1 MISGA
6 LRAAQRGIPM
16 RRLFPL
22 KPASASKSNN
32 NTISHNSNNPPTP
45 DADKNVPY
53 FWEFMVENRGDN
65 LKENSFEMQMG
76 RDSRKKPPTGGQSN
90 WYSPKGRTE
99 SSPFDGRSQS
109 SSSSVFSSSSAEKN
123 QSSLS
128 DASKSSP
135 SSVDVPMQGVKYAP
149 IAAKANGHG
158 ATRGAKIGCTNRS
171 TSVPK
176 DRSEA
181 NPGMPLHTPRPP
193 LRSNSARL
201 TKFPDAN
208 LDFCFIGNEEN
219 VENSVVGKAQEE
231 EMTAE
236 SKVVLSSGQRRC
248 FSPSG
253 IVHDANVKGLTRSR
267 SFITTKGSYS
277 SMGERNSEKLQCEVS
292 SRKCSSSGNSVTDK
306 LSSRYQTARNVAEKL
321 VKSLPGKSKSK
332 ATHFDVKNTPDKEAL
347 VHGDGRIRKEFLKS
361 LHAST
366 YEVGSCDSP
375 CTEQSSLSKVFE
387 GSYSQIE
394 GYKHGRSSEERQL
407 PTGQM
412 GSVQGSPF
420 QVEQKGVDRSQ
431 FQIWFEGCQMN
442 NETDEELEKRA
453 KDAEDQA
460 MLLSKELESLNWYN
474 CTTTGIGP
482 KWPPDLNVELLRQ
495 KFRKNCEEKKKLVLE
510 VSSEIRSRLAER
522 YAANEALTMIK
533 GEIESRGRIME
544 NEKNDLQLSLE
555 KELDKRSNEW
565 ATMLEKIKLEERRL
579 RDRVR
584 DLAEQNVALQ
594 REVSS
599 LNNREINLTTQ
610 VKEFEHHIDGY
621 REKLENAENEII
633 QLRESLSESYKQTKQ
648 AEDDQE
654 SIKRSYK
661 EKERENHELQKSVVR
676 FQRLCKDQERTIE
689 GYLQGLNDKANS
701 GAQDTDDCI
710 AKLQREQLRLIG
722 VEQVLRKDL
731 ENCRWEADALR
742 RENTSLLERLRS
754 REKGCGFGLIKLDQE
769 LRDRLDGLQAQSL
782 SLLDEIILFAAKLLE
797 SFKKNIYSIDPSE
810 SSEGEYSK
818 GQVANEKERNH
829 ALELE
834 MAFQRLGRKV
844 DSLKKSIRVQ
854 KEILKEKSHLSCS
867 ESLRQDAEDSEP
879 WQLEL
884 ESSET
889 GDQFGELKQ
898 ELKAET
904 LLVKVLREKMC
915 SREGDLE
922 RLQEEV
928 VALITSQE
936 LLRNE
941 NSTLHEMLRS
951 ANQKE
956 KDLEFLIEGK
966 DNNIRH
972 LHADLQE
979 CFKELTFLRG
989 ELPKVSK
996 ERDGIRQN
1004 AEQLSWQ
1011 NMKLRAEIET
1021 LKKRIEKLD
1030 EDVLLKEGQLS
1041 ILQESYIT

>member
-1 MISGA
+1 
-6 LRAAQRGIPM
+6 M

-22 KPASASKSNN
+22 KPASSSKSNN
-32 NTISHNSNNPPTP
+32 NTNSHNSNSVPIP

-65 LKENSFEMQMG
+65 LKENSFEVQMG
-76 RDSRKKPPTGGQSN
+76 RDSRKKSPRGGDSN

-99 SSPFDGRSQS
+99 SSSFDRRSQS

-135 SSVDVPMQGVKYAP
+135 RSVDVPVQGIKCAP
-149 IAAKANGHG
+149 IAATANGHG
-158 ATRGAKIGCTNRS
+158 ATRGAKICCTNRS

-181 NPGMPLHTPRPP
+181 NPGMPLHPPRPP
-193 LRSNSARL
+193 LRSNSSRIP
-201 TKFPDAN
+201 KSPNGDF
-208 LDFCFIGNEEN
+208 DFCFTGNEEN
-219 VENSVVGKAQEE
+219 VENPIVGKAHEE
-231 EMTAE
+231 EITAE
-236 SKVVLSSGQRRC
+236 NEVVLNSGRRPC
-248 FSPSG
+248 FRPSG
-253 IVHDANVKGLTRSR
+253 MVHDANVKGLTRSR
-267 SFITTKGSYS
+267 SFHTTKGSYS
-277 SMGERNSEKLQCEVS
+277 SIGENNSEKLQCEVS

-332 ATHFDVKNTPDKEAL
+332 ATHFEVKNTPDKEAL
-347 VHGDGRIRKEFLKS
+347 IHGDGRIRKEFLKS
-361 LHAST
+361 LHASA
-366 YEVGSCDSP
+366 YELGSCDSP
-375 CTEQSSLSKVFE
+375 GTEQSLLSKIFE
-387 GSYSQIE
+387 GSSSQIQ
-394 GYKHGRSSEERQL
+394 GYKHGGSKEERQL

-412 GSVQGSPF
+412 GSVEGSSF
-420 QVEQKGVDRSQ
+420 QVEQKEVDGTQ

-442 NETDEELEKRA
+442 NDTDEELEKRA
-453 KDAEDQA
+453 KEAEDQA

-474 CTTTGIGP
+474 CTTTGVIGP
-482 KWPPDLNVELLRQ
+482 KNPLDLNVELLRQ
-495 KFRKNCEEKKKLVLE
+495 KFRKNCEEKRKLVLE
-510 VSSEIRSRLAER
+510 VSSEIRSRIAER
-522 YAANEALTMIK
+522 YAANEALKLIK
-533 GEIESRGRIME
+533 GEIESRGKIME

-555 KELDKRSNEW
+555 KELDKRSSEW

-610 VKEFEHHIDGY
+610 VREFEQHIDGY
-621 REKLENAENEII
+621 RERLENAENEII

-648 AEDDQE
+648 TEDDRE
-654 SIKRSYK
+654 SIKRSCK
-661 EKERENHELQKSVVR
+661 EKERENHELQKSLVR
-676 FQRLCKDQERTIE
+676 FQRLCKDQERTI
-689 GYLQGLNDKANS
+689 GGFLQGLNDEVNHS
-701 GAQDTDDCI
+701 PQDTDDRI
-710 AKLQREQLRLIG
+710 AKMQREQLRLIG

-742 RENTSLLERLRS
+742 RENTSLLERVRS

-797 SFKKNIYSIDPSE
+797 SFKKNIYTIDASE
-810 SSEGEYSK
+810 SNEGEYSK

-829 ALELE
+829 ALDLE
-834 MAFQRLGRKV
+834 MTFQRLGRKV

-867 ESLRQDAEDSEP
+867 ESLRQDAEDSET
-879 WQLEL
+879 WQLQL
-884 ESSET
+884 ESPET
-889 GDQFGELKQ
+889 GDQFGELQQ

-928 VALITSQE
+928 VTLIRSQE
-936 LLRNE
+936 LLKNE
-941 NSTLHEMLRS
+941 NSDLHEMLIC

-956 KDLEFLIEGK
+956 KDLEFLLEGK

-972 LHADLQE
+972 LHDDLQE
-979 CFKELTFLRG
+979 CFKELTSLRG

-1011 NMKLRAEIET
+1011 NMKLRAEVET

-1041 ILQESYIT
+1041 ILQESLIT